1 MSLRVKG
8 LRLAMALL
16 LGSTVLALGAMPAA
30 AQTKLI
36 VHGGSP
42 SPNIAYINLY
52 VGQQAGLFKEEGLE
66 VEVRY
71 ASGAAMATQITA
83 SDGADIGDVTYEPF
97 LLGYEKGLRGKFFYD
112 RYDHNIFFIGVPE
125 DSPIK
130 TVQDLAGKKIGV
142 SNMGS
147 SSLNVANSML
157 RGAGLTPSQDIFV
170 PVGIGDSAI
179 TALKTNQIQAYS
191 LFDAAYAGLERSGLK
206 LRYIQ
211 HPTIGKTGNGGY
223 FASDR
228 TLARKRGEMVKFV
241 RAMIKAHVFIRENTP
256 VSLKM
261 YWTVN
266 PAARVGA
273 TEADALKNGMQEL
286 RFAPFFSGRPDN
298 RIGKFDLKGLE
309 AYLETL
315 GKEGVVPPKFTVAD
329 FVRTDLVEEA
339 HGGLDLASVA
349 TMARNWK

>member
-1 MSLRVKG
+1 MEAAMPTAWQVVIGSI
-8 LRLAMALL
+8 LA
-16 LGSTVLALGAMPAA
+16 VLGAFPAS

-97 LLGYEKGLRGKFFYD
+97 LLGYDKGLRGKFFYD

-130 TVQDLAGKKIGV
+130 TVADLAGKKVGV

-157 RGAGLTPSQDIFV
+157 RGAGITPSQDIFV
-170 PVGIGDSAI
+170 PVGIGDTAI
-179 TALKTNQIQAYS
+179 AALRANQIQAYS

-211 HPTIGKTGNGGY
+211 HPVIGKTGNGGY

-228 TLARKRGEMVKFV
+228 ALSQKRGEMVKFV
-241 RAMIKAHVFIRENTP
+241 RAMIRAHVFIRENTP
-256 VSLKM
+256 AALRM

-266 PAARVGA
+266 QAARVGA

-286 RFAPFFSGRPDN
+286 RFAPFFSGRPDE
-298 RIGKFDLKGLE
+298 RIGRFDLEGLK
-309 AYLETL
+309 AYLEAL
-315 GKEGVVPPKFTVAD
+315 RKEGVGPGTFTATD
-329 FVRTDLVEEA
+329 LVRTDIVEEA
-339 HGGLDLASVA
+339 HKGLDLAA
-349 TMARNWK
+349 TARMAKSWK